1 MINTNILIKLKL
13 NENRIENLDKDLFK
27 CLGCLE
33 ELDLSQNKLE
43 MNGNE
48 ILYPLKSLKIRILKL
63 ISIQF

>member
-43 MNGNE
+43 MDGNE

-63 ISIQF
+63 ISIKF